1 MVVIMW
7 FIKFMEII
15 FETSLYR
22 MGIFPRATKGLV
34 GIITSPLIHSDIS
47 HLFSNSFPLIV
58 LSSGIIYFYP
68 RVAFKVFMWV
78 YFATGFWV
86 WIAARDSY
94 HIGASGLVYGFASF
108 LFFSGIF
115 RKNRQLMAISL
126 LVIFLYGSLIWGI
139 FPIDPK
145 MSFETHLLAGVMG
158 LIVAYYYRGSRIPKE
173 IVQIDTYNSTLPQD
187 NGQTWDITY
196 TIVKEEKQGQVEKSR
211 DSGFGRP

>member
-1 MVVIMW
+1 MSHKLELKKFYYSLFPGMVMVVIMW

-68 RVAFKVFMWV
+68 KVAFKVFMWV

-86 WIAARDSY
+86 WIVARDSY

-126 LVIFLYGSLIWGI
+126 LVIFLY
-139 FPIDPK
+139 
-145 MSFETHLLAGVMG
+145 
-158 LIVAYYYRGSRIPKE
+158 Y
-173 IVQIDTYNSTLPQD
+173 
-187 NGQTWDITY
+187 
-196 TIVKEEKQGQVEKSR
+196 
-211 DSGFGRP
+211 